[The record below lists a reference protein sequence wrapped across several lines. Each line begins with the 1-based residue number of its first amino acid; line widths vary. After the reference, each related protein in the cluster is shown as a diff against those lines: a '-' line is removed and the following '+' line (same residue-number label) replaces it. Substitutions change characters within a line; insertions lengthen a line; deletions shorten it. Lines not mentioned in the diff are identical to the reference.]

1 MDFNTWKQFY
11 EWGFCTIEQLK
22 QAVKQGMLTT
32 EQYKEICGEDYAPVI
47 PIAPIQPVQTQ
58 VEPSIPKVENKVET
72 PTTTSDI
79 KPVTEPKKEVESQ
92 VELTQPKVEIQNSS
106 NASED
111 KSVQPEN
118 NLTQSQTEITE
129 VKPVE

>member
-32 EQYKEICGEDYAPVI
+32 EQYKEICGEDYAPAAL
-47 PIAPIQPVQTQ
+47 IAPVQPQ
-58 VEPSIPKVENKVET
+58 VEQSTPKVET
-72 PTTTSDI
+72 PVQPIQPQVETPSTTSDE
-79 KPVTEPKKEVESQ
+79 KPVAEPKKEVES
-92 VELTQPKVEIQNSS
+92 TQPKVEIQNSS
-106 NASED
+106 NALEG
-111 KSVQPEN
+111 KSVQSEN
-118 NLTQSQTEITE
+118 NSIQSQTETTE